1 MRQNLVRCAQRVLW
15 VSAVIFG
22 VSGLSVMAEEAVPAS
37 PVVVTEEAAP
47 TTPAV
52 VSESAPVAEFVGA
65 EACAACHSDVVESFK
80 GARHG
85 KMLPKHKGIEFEKSC
100 EACHGPGSLHAGA
113 AGDKS
118 DPGFKTIKLFKK
130 LDTAAISNACMAC
143 HKDADRTHW
152 SGSSHD
158 RANVSCLSC
167 HSLHN
172 AKGHG
177 DLVAKNTS
185 ETCYVCHKDV
195 KAQMRR
201 SAHMPVEE
209 GKMDCNSC
217 HSPHGTSTPKL
228 LNASNTN
235 QLCFQCH
242 QDKRGPHLWEH
253 QPVRENC
260 LNCHH
265 PHGSHHE
272 KMLTAKRAY
281 LCQRCHTGAQHPG
294 TIYDTTSIGQFNNKI
309 AGQTCQ
315 ECHSNIHGSNHPSG
329 KMFTR

>member
-1 MRQNLVRCAQRVLW
+1 M
-15 VSAVIFG
+15 
-22 VSGLSVMAEEAVPAS
+22 
-37 PVVVTEEAAP
+37 
-47 TTPAV
+47 
-52 VSESAPVAEFVGA
+52 
-65 EACAACHSDVVESFK
+65 
-80 GARHG
+80 
-85 KMLPKHKGIEFEKSC
+85 
-100 EACHGPGSLHAGA
+100 
-113 AGDKS
+113 
-118 DPGFKTIKLFKK
+118 FKK

-235 QLCFQCH
+235 QLCYQCH

-260 LNCHH
+260 LELPPPPRLPSRKNA
-265 PHGSHHE
+265 G
-272 KMLTAKRAY
+272 TAKRASCASGAIPIQGIRAPCMMRRTSQVSGAKF
-281 LCQRCHTGAQHPG
+281 LGSRVTLVTQVSTGR
-294 TIYDTTSIGQFNNKI
+294 I
-309 AGQTCQ
+309 
-315 ECHSNIHGSNHPSG
+315 
-329 KMFTR
+329 TRPAKPWLDKEEMPL